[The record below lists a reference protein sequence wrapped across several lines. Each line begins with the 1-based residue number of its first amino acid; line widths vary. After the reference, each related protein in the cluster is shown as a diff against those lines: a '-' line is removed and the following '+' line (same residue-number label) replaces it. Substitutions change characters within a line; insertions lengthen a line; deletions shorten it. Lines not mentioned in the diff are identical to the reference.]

1 MFMMFSKGITR
12 NGSQILIVEQ
22 ECDTNQ
28 SIKHLANHHLHEATF
43 QTLINDKFL
52 AILAQFINLKPQNSK
67 IL

>member
-28 SIKHLANHHLHEATF
+28 SIKHLANHHLCEAMYISDTN
-43 QTLINDKFL
+43 Q
-52 AILAQFINLKPQNSK
+52 
-67 IL
+67 